1 MRASQ
6 NRGNSPRDHP
16 ARKFYAIEPCA
27 DGTVDVYLIPSAQTY
42 HTDVGVDEYDIDLR
56 VVRGVVPYQGLED
69 DIRCRYESWC
79 DSAEVIDV

>member
-42 HTDVGVDEYDIDLR
+42 HTDVGV
-56 VVRGVVPYQGLED
+56 GPYQGLED
-69 DIRCRYESWC
+69 DIRCRYEAWC

>member
-1 MRASQ
+1 M
-6 NRGNSPRDHP
+6 
-16 ARKFYAIEPCA
+16 
-27 DGTVDVYLIPSAQTY
+27 YLIPSAQTY

-69 DIRCRYESWC
+69 DIRCRYEAWC